1 MCVSGSYLSNTIH
14 GHICLRLLRALA
26 RTVFLL
32 LCLNVQAGPELPD
45 SLQTLLNRATSD
57 SARIRAHIRI
67 ANALNTTNYQKAL
80 EHATLAVELSEKTGD
95 HAAMTESYT
104 LAGGVSMYK
113 GLYDLA
119 VNFFN
124 RQYDLG
130 KKIGDEVV
138 KGMAYFNLGSV
149 SVMMEDYGE
158 AGKYFRGAY
167 QMLEAG
173 HQKKGIP
180 IPETTLITYWM
191 NMAIIHWN
199 EGNIQRADSMLTRC
213 MPMVKDRPGM
223 EDKLISIHHIRA
235 LLYLKDKRPK
245 EALSELTLSRDLAV
259 RLGNLPAIAATYITA
274 GRSFE
279 LSGDID
285 AAKKAHKAGLG
296 YALQYNGLAD
306 QIINAESLY
315 LLYRDS
321 GPSDSMVKY
330 FTLFTELGKQSKAQ
344 QAKEEMMR
352 TDLMRSY
359 NRMVEDWERQQQA
372 SRRNI
377 FWLSLAMLTA
387 LIAALSAFV
396 RFRNRNRKMK
406 FERVRRDLEERK
418 STLEQRRLQ
427 AELEQREAE
436 LEGIRSEL
444 NKQNLLEGLVG
455 GLDPAKS
462 LPDSHAEDKSQ
473 SGKTSASD
481 RKARAWEEF
490 EYRFQHL
497 HSGFYDRLNQRFP
510 GLTINERRLCAF
522 LKLDMTT
529 KEISDI
535 TGQSVRAIHMARI
548 RLRNKL
554 GLTHTEKELFDFLSE
569 L

>member
-1 MCVSGSYLSNTIH
+1 MSVSHLHNTIR
-14 GHICLRLLRALA
+14 GLVCELATRALA
-26 RTVFLL
+26 GAMFLL
-32 LCLNVQAGPELPD
+32 FCQTVQAGPDIPD
-45 SLQTLLNRATSD
+45 SLQTLLDRATSD

-124 RQYDLG
+124 RQYDFG
-130 KKIGDEVV
+130 KKIDDEVV
-138 KGMAYFNLGSV
+138 AGMAYFNLGSV
-149 SVMMEDYGE
+149 SMMMEDYGE

-167 QMLEAG
+167 EMLEAG

-180 IPETTLITYWM
+180 MPETTLITYWM

-199 EGNIQRADSMLTRC
+199 EGNIQRADSMLNRC
-213 MPMVKDRPGM
+213 MPIVKDRPGM

-235 LLYLKDKRPK
+235 LLYLKSKRPK
-245 EALSELTLSRDLAV
+245 DALAELALSRDLAV
-259 RLGNLPAIAATYITA
+259 RLNNLPAIAATYISA

-279 LSGDID
+279 QTGDID
-285 AAKKAHKAGLG
+285 AAKKAYNEGLG
-296 YALQYNGLAD
+296 YAVQYNGLAD

-315 LLYRDS
+315 NLYRES

-330 FTLFTELGKQSKAQ
+330 FKLYTELGKQSKAQ
-344 QAKEEMMR
+344 QAKEQLMR
-352 TDLMRSY
+352 SDLMRHY
-359 NRMVEDWERQQQA
+359 NRMVEDWERQQNT
-372 SRRNI
+372 SRKRI
-377 FWLSLAMLTA
+377 FWLSIIMLAA

-396 RFRNRNRKMK
+396 RSRNRNQTMK
-406 FERVRRDLEERK
+406 FERIRRDLEDRK
-418 STLEQRRLQ
+418 SKLEQLRLQ

-462 LPDSHAEDKSQ
+462 LPDSDAEDKSQ
-473 SGKTSASD
+473 PGKTSASD